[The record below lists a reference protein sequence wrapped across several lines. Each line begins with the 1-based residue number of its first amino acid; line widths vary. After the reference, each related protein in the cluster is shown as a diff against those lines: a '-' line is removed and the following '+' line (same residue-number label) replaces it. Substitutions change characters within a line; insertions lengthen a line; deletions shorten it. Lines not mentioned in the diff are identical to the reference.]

1 MALKELRKMFFLFF
15 LDQLPDIFLTDR
27 PFVLDGF
34 HSPEGDETHSVDE
47 GLCGINP
54 GPKVFMKISCW
65 KPT

>member
-1 MALKELRKMFFLFF
+1 MEKDGTKGIKENVFPFF

-54 GPKVFMKISCW
+54 GPKVFMKM
-65 KPT
+65 PT